1 MLNSILTFYKD
12 LNYLN
17 LRDILLEIII
27 NSFKKAIYD

>member
-12 LNYLN
+12 LN